1 MANANSAAYTN
12 AGNARASAY
21 SDIGQTV
28 GNTANGLASNYL
40 MYRYLN
46 PGTSGSAAPNAG
58 GFTPN
63 YSFNTNYTGGFNGG
77 FPTS

>member
-1 MANANSAAYTN
+1 MANQNSAAYAN

-28 GNTANGLASNYL
+28 GNTANGLAGNYL

-46 PGTSGSAAPNAG
+46 PAAT
-58 GFTPN
+58 TPAPL
-63 YSFNTNYTGGFNGG
+63 G
-77 FPTS
+77 P